1 MENKKIVDLI
11 YRILDILIT
20 DLRGDTVRIGEELEM
35 SELLGAIENLSGSA
49 PTLKSVF
56 KSRFNTPEVY
66 KEALEGILE
75 DIGYDIEKE
84 KIKSFFKRDWQLVD
98 DLLKES
104 DLKWIKG
111 ELIKV
116 KNSMKKEENKVS
128 DNPSLENTKEL
139 IRRLVKFLRD
149 LEIGNSVNKRALFSD
164 DFMKKVYNEVFGRE
178 LNLFDFFTEKDIV
191 DEILWDYNGGKD
203 LEELKDFLLDEKEI
217 PENLLNNEVMNKLI
231 SLL

>member
-1 MENKKIVDLI
+1 MENKKVVDLI

-149 LEIGNSVNKRALFSD
+149 LEIGNSVNKNDLFSD
-164 DFMKKVYNEVFGRE
+164 DFMKKVYKEVFGRE
-178 LNLFDFFTEKDIV
+178 LNLFDFYTENEII

-217 PENLLNNEVMNKLI
+217 PENLLNNEAMNKLI